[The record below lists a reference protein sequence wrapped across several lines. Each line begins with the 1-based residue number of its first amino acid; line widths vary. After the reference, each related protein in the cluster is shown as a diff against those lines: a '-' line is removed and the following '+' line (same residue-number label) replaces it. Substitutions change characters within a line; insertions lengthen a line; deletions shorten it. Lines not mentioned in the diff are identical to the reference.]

1 VDVNILLCDAAHEV
15 GGKLYVLGGGWSLLH
30 LPRTPTNMALAM
42 KIEVP
47 WDQTNRAIK
56 IQAALRDADGQDVDI
71 GQGPIVASGDV
82 TVGRPAHV
90 KPGTPIDLPIAMQF
104 NGIALEPGGYVWELE
119 IDGHVEARVGFRVM
133 PGPPGQPQPPSQEP
147 EGGEQE

>member
-1 VDVNILLCDAAHEV
+1 
-15 GGKLYVLGGGWSLLH
+15 
-30 LPRTPTNMALAM
+30 MALAM

-47 WDQTNRAIK
+47 WDQTNRAISIK
-56 IQAALRDADGQDVDI
+56 ASLKNADGQEVDL
-71 GQGPIVASGDV
+71 GEGPIGASGEA

-104 NGIALEPGGYVWELE
+104 GGLALEPDGYVWELE

-133 PGPPGQPQPPSQEP
+133 DGPRPEQ
-147 EGGEQE
+147 EGGAQ

>member
-1 VDVNILLCDAAHEV
+1 MDVNILLCDSAQEV
-15 GGKLYVLGGGWSLLH
+15 GGKLYILGGGWSVLH
-30 LPRTPTNMALAM
+30 RPYVPTPMALAM

-47 WDQTNRAIK
+47 WDQTNRAISIK
-56 IQAALRDADGQDVDI
+56 ASLKNADGQEVDL
-71 GQGPIVASGDV
+71 GEGPIGASGEA

-104 NGIALEPGGYVWELE
+104 GGLALEPDGYVWELE

-133 PGPPGQPQPPSQEP
+133 DGPRPEQ
-147 EGGEQE
+147 EGGAQ

>member
-1 VDVNILLCDAAHEV
+1 MDVNILLCDSAQEV
-15 GGKLYVLGGGWSLLH
+15 GGKLYILGGGWSILGI
-30 LPRTPTNMALAM
+30 PNRPTNMALAM

-56 IQAALRDADGQDVDI
+56 IKAALKDADGQDVDL
-71 GQGPIVASGDV
+71 GEGPISASGEV
-82 TVGRPAHV
+82 TVGRPPHV

-104 NGIALEPGGYVWELE
+104 NGITLGPGGYVWELE

-133 PGPPGQPQPPSQEP
+133 PGPPGQSQPPRP
-147 EGGEQE
+147 EGGEHE

>member
-1 VDVNILLCDAAHEV
+1 MDVNILLCDSAHEV
-15 GGKLYVLGGGWSLLH
+15 GGKLYILGGGWSILH
-30 LPRTPTNMALAM
+30 LPNTPTNMALAM

-47 WDQTNRAIK
+47 WDQTSRAIAIK
-56 IQAALRDADGQDVDI
+56 AALKDVDGQDVDL
-71 GQGPIVASGDV
+71 GQGAVTAGGSV

-119 IDGHVEARVGFRVM
+119 VDGHVEARVGFRVM
-133 PGPPGQPQPPSQEP
+133 PGPSGDASRPEQ
-147 EGGEQE
+147 EGGEQ